1 MQKTLGIRLP
11 ATVLLLALSTVL
23 LAADG
28 PHDKAIKARQAMFQL
43 YSFNIGVLSA
53 MAKGDR
59 EYDADVAREAA
70 ENLRAAAHLGQSQF
84 WPPGS
89 DNATD
94 GNART
99 RALPAI
105 WSTFPAITEK
115 ADALKAATAALAP
128 VAGNGLDA
136 LKGGM
141 GDVGASCKAC
151 HDDFRAERK

>member
-43 YSFNIGVLSA
+43 YSFNIGVVSA

-70 ENLRAAAHLGQSQF
+70 ENLRAAAHLGNPSFGLLDLTMPPMAMPEPVPYRQSGQPF
-84 WPPGS
+84 QP
-89 DNATD
+89 
-94 GNART
+94 
-99 RALPAI
+99 L
-105 WSTFPAITEK
+105 
-115 ADALKAATAALAP
+115 LKRR
-128 VAGNGLDA
+128 
-136 LKGGM
+136 M
-141 GDVGASCKAC
+141 
-151 HDDFRAERK
+151 R